1 MPLGEVSPCFA
12 LGRLSSSAAFVQTKP
27 PSRAGS
33 DSIGLPDSTRSA
45 CRTLRNQG
53 DNPSLA
59 RCEFIVLQVL
69 QVQSDPGIRSAS
81 SRSKR
86 QQRRASVGSSCTLTF
101 LYSHL
106 LQPRENSALQSV
118 TSRGAVFPSV

>member
-1 MPLGEVSPCFA
+1 MGERRRRRTHVRAVEGRADAAQRVDVSGFFGVRNF
-12 LGRLSSSAAFVQTKP
+12 LFVQTKP

-33 DSIGLPDSTRSA
+33 DSVGLPDSTRSA

-69 QVQSDPGIRSAS
+69 QAVALYIR
-81 SRSKR
+81 
-86 QQRRASVGSSCTLTF
+86 
-101 LYSHL
+101 
-106 LQPRENSALQSV
+106 
-118 TSRGAVFPSV
+118 